1 MDVMLVRVFSGM
13 VLVALTSALSAQQLL
28 QPPAQHAVRLPAKT
42 TLGTGDGSQLRQATP
57 APAVPSDPAQRP
69 AAKAQV
75 ADKGPA
81 SVLPSLKKPV
91 PPLPAAPRPVAVI
104 DSKGRPVHGTLQ
116 VAPNRIYDPAS
127 GRYHWTVPSGQQ
139 QKIID

>member
-28 QPPAQHAVRLPAKT
+28 QPPAQPAVRLPAET
-42 TLGTGDGSQLRQATP
+42 TLGTDGGSQLRQATP
-57 APAVPSDPAQRP
+57 APRVASDPAQRP
-69 AAKAQV
+69 ASAAPIQ
-75 ADKGPA
+75 DEGPA
-81 SVLPSLKKPV
+81 NALPSVNKPAQ
-91 PPLPAAPRPVAVI
+91 PLPAVPTPVTVI
-104 DSKGRPVHGTLQ
+104 DAQGKPLHGALQ

-127 GRYHWTVPSGQQ
+127 GRYHWTAPSGQQ